1 MSHVDGGVD
10 GNSGACDVDDE
21 FDENSGAVVVP
32 WLYCCRGISH
42 NQRSIFLWRGLRC
55 VAAQTY
61 LDI

>member
-21 FDENSGAVVVP
+21 FDENSGAVVVLR
-32 WLYCCRGISH
+32 LYCCRGISH
-42 NQRSIFLWRGLRC
+42 NRRSIFLWRGLPC
-55 VAAQTY
+55 VAAQTI